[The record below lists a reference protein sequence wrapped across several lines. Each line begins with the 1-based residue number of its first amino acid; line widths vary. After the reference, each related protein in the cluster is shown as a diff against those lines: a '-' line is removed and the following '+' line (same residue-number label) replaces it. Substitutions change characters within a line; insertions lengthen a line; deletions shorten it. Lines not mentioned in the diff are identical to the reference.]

1 MSPVPLRR
9 PAPILH
15 IMDRLL
21 TPLLSPLLIAQALR
35 LRTRALRLPEP
46 PGPRRGELG
55 RGPDLRLLIL
65 GDSSAAGVGAAHQ
78 EEALSGQLAAAL
90 SPSRHLSWQLEAGTG
105 ATSRSTLT
113 RLKTLPRQHF
123 DIVLLVLG
131 VNDVTSFAPLTR
143 ILADRAQIARTL
155 SDRFDAP
162 KLIITGIPPLG
173 QFPLLPDP
181 LRWILGKRAARLEQ
195 RLQEQAERAGHL
207 YLPFTMALTR
217 DLMAEDGFHPSP
229 RAYQHWAEALVP
241 PLLETP
247 LTTPG
252 SSAPQES

>member
-1 MSPVPLRR
+1 
-9 PAPILH
+9 
-15 IMDRLL
+15 MDRLL
-21 TPLLSPLLIAQALR
+21 APLLSPLLIAQALR
-35 LRTRALRLPEP
+35 LRARALRLPEP
-46 PGPRRGELG
+46 PGPRRGEVG

-78 EEALSGQLAAAL
+78 DEALSGQLAAAL
-90 SPSRHLSWQLEAGTG
+90 APHRHLSWRLEARTG

-113 RLKTLPRQHF
+113 DLETLPRQPL

-131 VNDVTSFAPLTR
+131 VNDVTSFAPLPR
-143 ILADRAQIARTL
+143 ILTDREQIARTL
-155 SDRFDAP
+155 FDRFDAP
-162 KLIITGIPPLG
+162 KLIITGIPPIAR
-173 QFPLLPDP
+173 FPLLPDP

-195 RLQEQAERAGHL
+195 RLQEQADRAGHL
-207 YLPFTMALTR
+207 YLPFTIALTR

-229 RAYQHWAEALVP
+229 RAYRHWAEALVP